1 MRKKEATERA
11 ESISLF
17 RTILSEAHLNISEEQ
32 KKELESLLNEL
43 EEEEYKAI
51 ENAEQDARCE
61 VDDAFGA
68 IKDKILEP
76 NYFNSIEWL
85 NDFIDRMEHPS
96 IESFLTD
103 KLLTEGR
110 IYPILDKDFDT
121 EQESISF
128 ESIKS
133 LKDKWESIFE
143 RYDIEKQYYNHYR
156 FGNPIDYFVSN
167 IYQGRYPPPEIV
179 TMIAHCFTL
188 YFKAEGKLSLEEVF
202 FGKPKKRAGNYASRK
217 SKHNNYVEFH
227 FQVIHE
233 KYHNK
238 NFNLIDFALNYLKLS
253 KEHDVESPITS
264 TEDMI
269 ESYVTGYH
277 RWKKANNISNK

>member
-1 MRKKEATERA
+1 MRKKIATER
-11 ESISLF
+11 EDLIDTIKSI
-17 RTILSEAHLNISEEQ
+17 LNEDTSGLAKGKE
-32 KKELESLLNEL
+32 KELESLLNEL
-43 EEEEYKAI
+43 EEEEYEAI
-51 ENAEQDARCE
+51 GDAEQEAICE

-110 IYPILDKDFDT
+110 IYPILGKDFDT
-121 EQESISF
+121 EQDSISF

-133 LKDKWESIFE
+133 LKDDWESIFE
-143 RYDIEKQYYNHYR
+143 RYDIEKQYINHYR

-167 IYQGRYPPPEIV
+167 IYGGRYPPPEIV
-179 TMIAHCFTL
+179 IMIAHCFTL

-202 FGKPKKRAGNYASRK
+202 FGKPKKRAGNFASRK

-227 FQVIHE
+227 FQVIQS
-233 KYHNK
+233 KFCDN
-238 NFNLIDFALNYLKLS
+238 NFNLIDFALHYLKSS
-253 KEHDVESPITS
+253 KEQDIESPITS

>member
-17 RTILSEAHLNISEEQ
+17 RTILSEAHLNISEGQ

-43 EEEEYKAI
+43 EEEEYEAI
-51 ENAEQDARCE
+51 QDAEQEARCE

-110 IYPILDKDFDT
+110 IYPILGKDFDT
-121 EQESISF
+121 EQESISFESISF

-167 IYQGRYPPPEIV
+167 IYGGRYPPPEIV
-179 TMIAHCFTL
+179 TMIALLFTS
-188 YFKAEGKLSLEEVF
+188 KQKESL
-202 FGKPKKRAGNYASRK
+202 A
-217 SKHNNYVEFH
+217 
-227 FQVIHE
+227 
-233 KYHNK
+233 
-238 NFNLIDFALNYLKLS
+238 
-253 KEHDVESPITS
+253 
-264 TEDMI
+264 
-269 ESYVTGYH
+269 
-277 RWKKANNISNK
+277 